1 MPTQPANLLDVLVN
15 RTEENPEAIQFR
27 FLHTGEL
34 DDSVEELTR
43 RQVLERASALGAV
56 LAEQTQPGERIL
68 LLYPPGLETFVA
80 FFACLHAD
88 LIAVPMTPPDP
99 GRMSQTLPRLLAIV
113 EQSGAKLVLST
124 AAVVEMAQPFLE
136 GIPAMANLRW
146 LATDEAFSTASK
158 TSALPGRR
166 PGRKPDAIAFLQYTS
181 GSLGTPK
188 GVMVPDSALLA
199 NLEMIRVAMCL
210 GPAAPAVFWL
220 PHFHDMGFIGGA
232 LEHVYSG
239 APSTMMSPMAFIQK
253 PVRWLRAISRYGG
266 FVCGGPCFGYDRCV
280 SRVSDAELEGL
291 DLSSWQVAF
300 IGAEPVR
307 APVLDRFARRFE
319 RCGFRREAFYPCYG
333 LAESTLFVTG
343 KPMAG
348 PLELPKQLDVS
359 ADALEQHRVEHRR
372 TGDEGAGTVR
382 TLLSCGATRLDGDV
396 VIVSPEHRNRVKPGE
411 VGEIW
416 TRGPNIA
423 VGYWNDAEK
432 TKAAFGNYLSDGEGP
447 FLATGDLGFI
457 EDGELYVTGRSK
469 ELLIIGGRNHYPQ
482 DLEETIEA
490 SHPDLRRGGSAA
502 FSYEGKD
509 DEVLTIVAEIAPD
522 RIMAEQAAPSERPY
536 QDVVN
541 AIRAAL
547 LKHHFVIPKEI
558 AFLPPSSLAKT
569 TSGKKARLDMRRR
582 FLSGEIERV

>member
-1 MPTQPANLLDVLVN
+1 MTTQPKNLLDILEE
-15 RTEENPEAIQFR
+15 RSAENPAAVQFR
-27 FLHTGEL
+27 FLHSGDL
-34 DDSVEELTR
+34 DGSVEELTR
-43 RQVLERASALGAV
+43 RQVLERASALGAL
-56 LAEQTQPGERIL
+56 LAEQTRPGDRIL

-80 FFACLHAD
+80 FLACVHAD
-88 LIAVPMTPPDP
+88 TIAVPMAPPDP
-99 GRMSQTLPRLLAIV
+99 GRMHQTLPRLLSIV
-113 EQSGAKLVLST
+113 EQSGASLVLST
-124 AAVVEMAQPFLE
+124 SAVVEMAQPFLAE
-136 GIPAMANLRW
+136 IPAMANLRW
-146 LATDEAFSTASK
+146 MATDEAFSTAWSVPI
-158 TSALPGRR
+158 ANRR
-166 PGRKPDAIAFLQYTS
+166 SGRKPHAIAFLQYTS

-188 GVMVPDSALLA
+188 GVMVTDAALLA
-199 NLEMIRVAMCL
+199 NLEMIRVGMCL
-210 GPAAPAVFWL
+210 SASTPNVTWL

-232 LEHVYSG
+232 LEHVYTG
-239 APSTMMSPMAFIQK
+239 APTTLMSPMAFIQK
-253 PVRWLRAISRYGG
+253 PVRWLRAISRYRG

-280 SRVSDAELEGL
+280 SRISDAELEGL
-291 DLSSWQVAF
+291 DLSSWEVAF

-307 APVLDRFARRFE
+307 APVLERFARRFE

-333 LAESTLFVTG
+333 LAESTLYVTG

-348 PLELPKQLDVS
+348 PLAVPRQLEVS
-359 ADALEQHRVEHRR
+359 ADALEQHRVEHRK
-372 TGDEGAGTVR
+372 TGDGRDGAVR
-382 TLLSCGATRLDGDV
+382 TLMSCGTARLEADV
-396 VIVSPEHRNRVKPGE
+396 AIVSREHQARVKPGE

-416 TRGPNIA
+416 VRGPNIA
-423 VGYWNDAEK
+423 VGYWNDEEK
-432 TKAAFGNYLSDGEGP
+432 TKAGFGNYLSNGEGP

-457 EDGELYVTGRSK
+457 EDGELFVTGRLK

-502 FSYEGKD
+502 FSYEGQD
-509 DEVLTIVAEIAPD
+509 DEVLTIVAEIAPE
-522 RIMAEQAAPSERPY
+522 RISSEQAAPSARPY

-582 FLSGEIERV
+582 FLSGELERV